1 MKKKS
6 IWDDIET
13 TNINNNKKINDLNTD
28 ILIIGGGIIG
38 ITLAYFLKDYNGKV
52 TLVDKSKLFHGVT
65 SKTTAKIT
73 YLQESIYGTLSNYF
87 NEYMSY
93 LYYKSQKDA
102 IKTIKDIVKN
112 NNIDCD
118 LEKSPS
124 IIFTLNKKNIKK
136 VKREEELLKSWNNKV
151 EIVDNP
157 NIKYGIKVNDTYTF
171 HPLKYLNGL
180 VNIIRD
186 KVILY
191 EDILVNNIIEDI
203 DNDGYIVCT
212 NKNKITAKKVVIA
225 CHYPFFIYPS
235 FIPIKTY
242 VMREYVNVAKD
253 RNPKNYSAISI
264 DKDLHSIRYYHDYL
278 IYGCNSHN
286 ITNHLN
292 IKKNMDESRKQFKKF
307 FNLNPEYSWI
317 NQDITSHD
325 KLPIIGSI
333 KDNLYIAT
341 AYNAW
346 GMTNGTLAA
355 KIISDDILGID
366 NRFKKLF
373 SPSRKNYPLYIFSTL
388 GIFNYLKS
396 YIQAMFIKYVPKYIK
411 INKFMYAIYKDKNK
425 KVHIVK
431 LICPH
436 MKCPL
441 IYNNESNTWDCPC
454 HGSRFDI
461 YGNLLEGPAKKNIK
475 K

>member
-1 MKKKS
+1 MKRKS

-13 TNINNNKKINDLNTD
+13 TNINNNKKIKDLNTD
-28 ILIIGGGIIG
+28 ILIIGGGITG
-38 ITLAYFLKDYNGKV
+38 ITLAYFLKDYKGKV

-73 YLQESIYGTLSNYF
+73 YLQETIYSTLSKYF
-87 NEYMSY
+87 NEDISN
-93 LYYKSQKDA
+93 LYYESQKDA
-102 IKTIKDIVKN
+102 IKVIKDIVKN

-124 IIFTLNKKNIKK
+124 IIFTLKNKNIKK
-136 VKREEELLKSWNNKV
+136 LRREEELLRGWNNKV
-151 EIVDNP
+151 EVVNNP
-157 NIKYGIKVNDTYTF
+157 IIKYGLKVNDTYTF
-171 HPLKYLNGL
+171 HPLKYLKGITD
-180 VNIIRD
+180 IIKD
-186 KVILY
+186 KVDLY
-191 EDILVNNIIEDI
+191 ENILVEEVIKD
-203 DNDGYIVCT
+203 DDGYIVCT
-212 NKNKITAKKVVIA
+212 NKNKITAKKVVVA

-242 VMREYVNVAKD
+242 VMREYVNAAKD
-253 RNPKNYSAISI
+253 RNPKNYNAISI
-264 DKDLHSIRYYHDYL
+264 DKELHSIRYYKDYL
-278 IYGCNSHN
+278 IYGSNMHN

-333 KDNLYIAT
+333 KNNLYIAT

-346 GMTNGTLAA
+346 GMTNGTIAG

-366 NRFKKLF
+366 NKYKQLF
-373 SPSRKNYPLYIFSTL
+373 SPNRRNYGLYMFSTL
-388 GIFNYLKS
+388 GIFNYLKA
-396 YIQAMFIKYVPKYIK
+396 YIQGLFTKYNPKYIK
-411 INKFMYAIYKDKNK
+411 INKFMYAIYKDINK

>member
-6 IWDDIET
+6 IWDDVET

-28 ILIIGGGIIG
+28 ILIIGGGITG
-38 ITLAYFLKDYNGKV
+38 ITLAYFLKDYTGKV
-52 TLVDKSKLFHGVT
+52 TLVDKSKLGYGVT

-73 YLQESIYGTLSNYF
+73 YLQETIYSGLSKYF
-87 NEYMSY
+87 NEDISN
-93 LYYKSQKDA
+93 LYYESQKDA
-102 IKTIKDIVKN
+102 IKIIKDIVKN

-124 IIFTLNKKNIKK
+124 IIFTLKNKNIKK
-136 VKREEELLKSWNNKV
+136 LRREEELLRGWNNKV
-151 EIVDNP
+151 EVINNP
-157 NIKYGIKVNDTYTF
+157 NIKYGLKVHDTYTF
-171 HPLKYLNGL
+171 HPLKYLKGITD
-180 VNIIRD
+180 IIKD
-186 KVILY
+186 KVNLY
-191 EDILVNNIIEDI
+191 ENILVEEVITD
-203 DNDGYIVCT
+203 DDGYIVCT
-212 NKNKITAKKVVIA
+212 NMNKIFAKKVVVA

-242 VMREYVNVAKD
+242 VTKEYVNAARV
-253 RNPKNYSAISI
+253 RNPKNYNAISI
-264 DKDLHSIRYYHDYL
+264 DKELHSIRYYKDYL
-278 IYGCNSHN
+278 IYGSNMHN

-292 IKKNMDESRKQFKKF
+292 IKKNMDESRNQFKKF

-325 KLPIIGSI
+325 KLPIIGMI

-341 AYNAW
+341 AYNGW

-366 NRFKKLF
+366 NKFKKLF

-396 YIQAMFIKYVPKYIK
+396 YIQAMFIKYNPKYIK
-411 INKFMYAIYKDKNK
+411 IDKFMYAIYKDKNK